1 MFCDLNVS
9 IPNTRS
15 TGLLQLDAVL
25 PGAGW
30 PCAGLIDIVSVKFFD
45 GVMPLL
51 IPLMSEETQAGNKL
65 ILVDPPYI
73 PYHESISDKG
83 VDFNNVIIIKPS
95 LSIKNRRII
104 IHDLFKQG
112 LNLNDCNVVVIW
124 ANNLS
129 FQKSRQLNLIAQA
142 SGTLGIIIRAEKQGF
157 KKTIASILKIKV
169 EVISKDI
176 KQQKIELEILKSR
189 INFKKKYHIVTV

>member
-30 PCAGLIDIVSVKFFD
+30 PCAGLIDIVSVRFFD

-104 IHDLFKQG
+104 IHDWDRFLF
-112 LNLNDCNVVVIW
+112 NSC
-124 ANNLS
+124 
-129 FQKSRQLNLIAQA
+129 
-142 SGTLGIIIRAEKQGF
+142 
-157 KKTIASILKIKV
+157 
-169 EVISKDI
+169 
-176 KQQKIELEILKSR
+176 
-189 INFKKKYHIVTV
+189 